1 MQFPE
6 LGVRAF
12 NVLIGVQKVQEGS
25 AGVVSFI
32 EDLVHELDDVAPRVN
47 PIDVLQVVVLSPRYE
62 PPLVHLVENQPVVST
77 QNALELGFVAPHGV
91 CVVHGAS
98 EIESERVEKRVVF
111 WEGVQSKHSWT
122 CAFITPQNELDSSKP
137 HKTFGYFDTIFRLY
151 LSTSQNLYG
160 PHVSMFQEKFCPN
173 IPEVYANR
181 PVSKYW

>member
-12 NVLIGVQKVQEGS
+12 NVLIGVQKVQESS
-25 AGVVSFI
+25 AGVAPFI

-91 CVVHGAS
+91 CAVHGAS

-111 WEGVQSKHSWT
+111 GTWTWT
-122 CAFITPQNELDSSKP
+122 CAFITFQNELDSCKP
-137 HKTFGYFDTIFRLY
+137 HKTFGYFDTIFRLD
-151 LSTSQNLYG
+151 LSTSQLTL
-160 PHVSMFQEKFCPN
+160 V
-173 IPEVYANR
+173 
-181 PVSKYW
+181 

>member
-25 AGVVSFI
+25 AGVVPFI
-32 EDLVHELDDVAPRVN
+32 EDLVHELDDMAPRVN

-91 CVVHGAS
+91 CAVHAAS
-98 EIESERVEKRVVF
+98 EIETERVGKRVVF
-111 WEGVQSKHSWT
+111 LGGCSIEAHVDV
-122 CAFITPQNELDSSKP
+122 NDLDSSKP
-137 HKTFGYFDTIFRLY
+137 HKTFGYFDTIFRLD
-151 LSTSQNLYG
+151 LSTSQ
-160 PHVSMFQEKFCPN
+160 S
-173 IPEVYANR
+173 
-181 PVSKYW
+181 